1 MAVNEKELQDC
12 IDKDSA
18 TEKVQTKTPVN
29 NMGAKNVLAQLNFS
43 DAAQELILDP
53 NSFDKNT
60 TGLASIASSN
70 ELLIQVRNSLS
81 AIVDSLEENPSILT
95 RLAKTWGTMSW
106 LERISVGI
114 ALSAPTMA
122 VGVIANVGF
131 LVALSGL
138 SAGAYITSGVVLQD
152 HLDHTQ
158 LVTKKIKEGIF
169 GIADVLVLTISALD
183 TIRQKLLI
191 EVERFKA
198 ENGRLHYNVN
208 DLSEQIDVLRVQIE
222 SNMLTEQHLRQ
233 TQAELQST
241 AAALKNDMEKNQ
253 VRYDETIY
261 ELEKTNS
268 AHKKI
273 NDRLNGQVT
282 ELEQKREALA
292 LELKKTKALAT
303 TLQGTVE
310 TLAKAVI
317 NDTQQRQNFQKR
329 LDGFLENG
337 SQSFVDFAERIGK
350 TEAEL
355 QSVKVQLERSL
366 QHHAELMRQQE
377 ELITRLERIDRI
389 IPAIHAHQGLSDAV
403 DLLLPAD
410 PLIREQQLASAG
422 ALCTL
427 GLMGNP
433 KPNKSDSHQPNQTNT
448 P

>member
-12 IDKDSA
+12 TDKDSA
-18 TEKVQTKTPVN
+18 TEKAQAKTPVN
-29 NMGAKNVLAQLNFS
+29 NIGTKNVLAQLNFS
-43 DAAQELILDP
+43 DAAQNLILDP

-81 AIVDSLEENPSILT
+81 AIIDSLEENPSILT
-95 RLAKTWGTMSW
+95 RLAKTWGSMSW

-114 ALSAPTMA
+114 ALSAPTM
-122 VGVIANVGF
+122 VLGVIANVGF

-138 SAGAYITSGVVLQD
+138 SAGAYITSGVILQD

-191 EVERFKA
+191 EVEQFKA
-198 ENGRLHYNVN
+198 ENERLHYNVN

-222 SNMLTEQHLRQ
+222 SNMLTEQYLRQ

-241 AAALKNDMEKNQ
+241 ATSLKNDMEKNQ
-253 VRYDETIY
+253 VRYDETIN

-292 LELKKTKALAT
+292 IELRKTKALAT

-310 TLAKAVI
+310 TLSKAVI

-355 QSVKVQLERSL
+355 QSVKLQLEKSL

-410 PLIREQQLASAG
+410 PLIREQQLASVG

-448 P
+448 L

>member
-1 MAVNEKELQDC
+1 MGVNEKELQDC

-18 TEKVQTKTPVN
+18 TKPAPPPVN
-29 NMGAKNVLAQLNFS
+29 NAGTKNVLDQLNFS
-43 DAAQELILDP
+43 DAAQKLILDP

-60 TGLASIASSN
+60 TGLASITSSN

-158 LVTKKIKEGIF
+158 VVTKKIKEGIF

-183 TIRQKLLI
+183 AIRQKLSI
-191 EVERFKA
+191 EVERFKD
-198 ENGRLHYNVN
+198 ENGRLHDNVN
-208 DLSEQIDVLRVQIE
+208 GLSEQIDILRVQIE
-222 SNMLTEQHLRQ
+222 SNMLTEQYLRQ
-233 TQAELQST
+233 TQVELQST
-241 AAALKNDMEKNQ
+241 ATSLKTNMEKNQ
-253 VRYDETIY
+253 QLYDETIV
-261 ELEKTNS
+261 ELEKTNA
-268 AHKKI
+268 AHNKI
-273 NDRLNGQVT
+273 NDRLNGQVA
-282 ELEQKREALA
+282 ELEQRREALTI
-292 LELKKTKALAT
+292 EVQNVKALAT

-310 TLAKAVI
+310 TLSSVVI
-317 NDTQQRQNFQKR
+317 NDKQQRQDFQKR
-329 LDGFLENG
+329 LDGFLQNG
-337 SQSFVDFAERIGK
+337 SQSFVDFAKRIGK

-355 QSVKVQLERSL
+355 QSVKLQLEQSL
-366 QHHAELMRQQE
+366 QRHANLMQQQE
-377 ELITRLERIDRI
+377 ELITRLERIDQI

-410 PLIREQQLASAG
+410 PLIREQNFTS
-422 ALCTL
+422 ALCTIGLL
-427 GLMGNP
+427 GNTKSNKADAQQPLP
-433 KPNKSDSHQPNQTNT
+433 PNTHRAT
-448 P
+448 

>member
-12 IDKDSA
+12 IDKDSV